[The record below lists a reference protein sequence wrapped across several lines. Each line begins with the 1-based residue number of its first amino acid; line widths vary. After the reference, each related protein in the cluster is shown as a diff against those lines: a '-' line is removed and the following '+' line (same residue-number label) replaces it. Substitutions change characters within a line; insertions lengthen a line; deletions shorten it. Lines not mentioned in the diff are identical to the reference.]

1 MQNNFRSI
9 GFLGTDSYDL
19 IIYLAAFLQ
28 AMEKKV
34 LLVDNS
40 ESRGLQYC
48 IPSRQIQLEAGS
60 LWSAQETYLAEETRG
75 REIYGAEQ
83 GEPGEKEVNR
93 EEQETALEG
102 YGAAPEEQESY
113 DYVIFDFGQC
123 TDNPLLAACNDIFLV
138 TDTKL
143 HNIINLKRNTRIH
156 RDYYLLV
163 REITGGVNEKYLPE
177 LLKDKGI
184 MGRRHFFLYWDEED
198 REVMTELQYHH
209 SFSYKRLSPGIQA
222 FLKEVLEVI
231 LGFDKK
237 ETRLAEKRVRR
248 GR

>member
-48 IPSRQIQLEAGS
+48 IPSRQIQLEAGP
-60 LWSAQETYLAEETRG
+60 LWSSPETYLAEETLG

-83 GEPGEKEVNR
+83 E
-93 EEQETALEG
+93 A
-102 YGAAPEEQESY
+102 Y

-231 LGFDKK
+231 FGFDKK

-248 GR
+248 ER